1 MFAPRH
7 HRVDDEARERFIRVI
22 GLPESDDPAPA
33 HPAPVA
39 DPAAAG
45 EALRAVAVAD
55 PAGAVDALRAF
66 DPGRRGVRALAIV
79 AALAVTVAAFFAW
92 RARPHA
98 EPVSA
103 ARVEAATPAGS
114 ASRSPGI
121 VVVAVSGRV
130 QRPGLVRLPAGSR
143 VADAIEAAGGALPGT
158 DLSMVNLARK
168 LVDGELVAV
177 GIAAPAAGGGPAGP
191 PGADAGPLNLNLA
204 TAAQFEALPGIGPVL
219 AQHMVDYRTKHGPFT
234 SVEELRQVDGLG
246 AARFSQ
252 IKDLVTV

>member
-22 GLPESDDPAPA
+22 GLHESDDPATPP
-33 HPAPVA
+33 PAPVP
-39 DPAAAG
+39 DPTGAA
-45 EALRAVAVAD
+45 E
-55 PAGAVDALRAF
+55 ALRAF
-66 DPGRRGVRALAIV
+66 DPGRRGVRALGIV
-79 AALAVTVAAFFAW
+79 AVVAVAVAAFFAW

-98 EPVSA
+98 EPVST
-103 ARVEAATPAGS
+103 ARVEVPAATGS
-114 ASRSPGI
+114 ASRSPGP

-168 LVDGELVAV
+168 LVGGELGAV
-177 GIAAPAAGGGPAGP
+177 GIAAPPAGGAPGGQAG
-191 PGADAGPLNLNLA
+191 AEAGPLNLNLA

-234 SVEELRQVDGLG
+234 SVEELRQVEGLG
-246 AARFSQ
+246 AARFNQ